1 MNRGKHTKSND
12 IRALSQIIRKPVWYR
27 IKLKLI
33 YRTILF
39 MSNSIILVFNFSI
52 NKLSRNYILLYYRD
66 LFSFKN
72 QTFWNAGFSER
83 YVSTGISTISRLAV
97 KLLTIILTL
106 IYSYLRLKSANF
118 KKYSS
123 DYCHIWI
130 ESEVKGFGI
139 E

>member
-1 MNRGKHTKSND
+1 VNRGKHTKSND
-12 IRALSQIIRKPVWYR
+12 IRTLSQIIRKPAWYR
-27 IKLKLI
+27 IKLRLI

-83 YVSTGISTISRLAV
+83 YVSTGISTISRPVV
-97 KLLTIILTL
+97 KLLTIILSP
-106 IYSYLRLKSANF
+106 IYSNFRWKYANF
-118 KKYSS
+118 KKYLS